1 MRRAQWFPR
10 RHLMWIANAVL
21 GVAWGLISVGVAVAT
36 GTVLWALHGVVV
48 AALFLGVF
56 VWVGRSRYIAR
67 PDELVLLS
75 ALPRRPRRI
84 AWDRIAWIEAGSP
97 DPSAP
102 PRLVVALTDG
112 ELVDLVAF
120 RGAEHDLRRWHAE
133 ATSGR

>member
-21 GVAWGLISVGVAVAT
+21 GLGWGLVSVVVAVTMGAW
-36 GTVLWALHGVVV
+36 LWALLGVLV

-67 PDELVLLS
+67 PADLVLLS
-75 ALPRRPRRI
+75 PLPRRPRHI
-84 AWDRIAWIEAGSP
+84 AWDRIAWIESGSP
-97 DPSAP
+97 DRSEP
-102 PRLVVALTDG
+102 PRLVLALTDG

-120 RGAEHDLRRWHAE
+120 RGAERDLRRWHTQARGE
-133 ATSGR
+133 G